1 MNLSEIIRERRS
13 IRKYLDK
20 DIPREVLNELLED
33 ALWAPSGT
41 NRQNWDI
48 YVVKGEKKE
57 KLMDS
62 MVYASEI
69 FKPTLEKLFPE
80 KMVTITMNFFK
91 NIGGAP
97 VVLLVYMPKHV
108 YELRNDM
115 SSLEKYK
122 LEHNRFTNALS
133 AAALIQNILLLA
145 KEKGLGTCW
154 MTAPKNAEDQ
164 INKEMGITD
173 KELVSVIPIGYPD
186 QNPPA
191 PPRKGEKIHWIG
203 Y

>member
-13 IRKYLDK
+13 IRKYQDR

-48 YVVKGEKKE
+48 YVVKGEKKD
-57 KLMDS
+57 KLLES
-62 MVYASEI
+62 VIAASEI
-69 FKPTLEKLFPE
+69 FRPKLEKLFPE
-80 KMVTITMNFFK
+80 KMVNITMNFFRTL
-91 NIGGAP
+91 GGAP
-97 VVLLVYMPKHV
+97 VMLLVYMPKID
-108 YELRNDM
+108 YEIRRDM
-115 SSLEKYK
+115 SSLEKYQI
-122 LEHNRFTNALS
+122 EHERFTNSLS

-145 KEKGLGTCW
+145 KDKGLGTCW

-164 INKEMGITD
+164 INQEMGITD
-173 KELVSVIPIGYPD
+173 KELVSIIPIGYPD
-186 QNPPA
+186 QSPPA